1 MISNGAKTTRY
12 KINLTKKF
20 ESGSDR
26 WQIAVEQAG
35 RVVDPIVDSC
45 GVWQIAVE
53 QTVE

>member
-1 MISNGAKTTRY
+1 MVSNGAKTTRY
-12 KINLTKKF
+12 KINPTKKL

-26 WQIAVEQAG
+26 WQIAV
-35 RVVDPIVDSC
+35 DPKVDSC